1 MSRCSL
7 PALGLEVLH
16 VRVLAARDRRHHL
29 ADVDAVLDHRV
40 ARLVVLQRELVA
52 DGDIAPGGDLE
63 LLVVLHDPADQLL
76 ALFHALDDDDA
87 DAVALLMHDKMDH
100 SAPRSWTRIL
110 FAPRAK
116 TAK

>member
-16 VRVLAARDRRHHL
+16 VRVLAARDGRDDL
-29 ADVDAVLDHRV
+29 ADVDAVLDDGV
-40 ARLVVLQRELVA
+40 PRLVILERDLVA
-52 DGDIAPGGDLE
+52 DRDVAPGGDLE
-63 LLVVLHDPADQLL
+63 LLVILHDPAHQLL
-76 ALFHALDDDDA
+76 ALLHALDDDDA